1 MIIVLKNNRKWMQI
15 VILLIVAIVG
25 GITIG
30 SSLMDGGKIPRAGDR
45 APNFVLEGLDGSKH
59 QLSDYKGKVILINF
73 WGSFCPPCVREM
85 PAIQRQYEK
94 NKDRNFVV
102 LGVNLDESL
111 ITVRGFARQH
121 QLEFPI
127 LLDHNAVRQQYG
139 VSLYPSSFFV
149 NPDGRI
155 EVMREGEMTEAFI
168 EQTLSRML
176 SK

>member
-1 MIIVLKNNRKWMQI
+1 MILL
-15 VILLIVAIVG
+15 VILVVG
-25 GITIG
+25 ALTIG
-30 SSLMDGGKIPRAGDR
+30 SSLMDGGKVPRAGDR
-45 APNFVLEGLDGSKH
+45 APNFVLEGLDGTKH

-94 NKDRNFVV
+94 YKDRNFVV
-102 LGVNLDESL
+102 LAVNLDESL
-111 ITVRGFARQH
+111 ITVRGFVKQN
-121 QLEFPI
+121 QLQFPI
-127 LLDHNAVRQQYG
+127 LLDHSTVRKQYG

-149 NPDGRI
+149 NSDGRI
-155 EVMREGEMTEAFI
+155 EAMREGEMTEEFM